1 MDFYVKKVAIESLT
15 PSRLSA
21 FCNQKNRYNCVTD
34 LVLKGKSQIE
44 EFSKRTNQLY
54 RQLLKE
60 RHPENN
66 VIKQKDCNLKAYLS
80 VVFCKAETQS
90 ESEALP
96 IYEFLSFEVVRQGW
110 GSSSGFGVMLSTY
123 THDLDREKIEKY
135 SVLQDPVNISV
146 ELWNSLF
153 EKTSLNKEKDPLF
166 GKYPV
171 LVFPQE
177 KAKIGLPS
185 ATNDYMKRLGLEML
199 VERSLY
205 DDPMR
210 IFYRKSDPQMYNSE
224 IYLAILAIGQ
234 VFLEM
239 TNPHIY
245 RTDSQ
250 LMPFNR
256 DNFTKAVKLQ
266 QKNTFTNWLFEHG
279 LLEMKNQNSDR
290 EILKASIG

>member
-1 MDFYVKKVAIESLT
+1 MDFYVKKIAIESLT
-15 PSRLSA
+15 PSKLA
-21 FCNQKNRYNCVTD
+21 TFCNQKNRYNCVTD
-34 LVLKGKSQIE
+34 LVLKGESQNK
-44 EFSKRTNQLY
+44 EFTERINELYSQLSKVRDA
-54 RQLLKE
+54 E
-60 RHPENN
+60 DN
-66 VIKQKDCNLKAYLS
+66 VIKQKDGKLKAYLS
-80 VVFCKAETQS
+80 VVFCKAENQS

-96 IYEFLSFEVVRQGW
+96 IYEFLSFEVLRQGW
-110 GSSSGFGVMLSTY
+110 VSSSGFGVMLSTY
-123 THDLDREKIEKY
+123 THDFDREKIEKY
-135 SVLQDPVNISV
+135 SVLQDTVNLSV

-153 EKTSLNKEKDPLF
+153 EKTSLNKENPPLF

-177 KAKIGLPS
+177 KSKIGLPS

-199 VERSLY
+199 IDRSLY

-224 IYLAILAIGQ
+224 IYIAILAIGQ

-250 LMPFNR
+250 VMPFNR
-256 DNFTKAVKLQ
+256 DKFTKAVKLQ
-266 QKNTFTNWLFEHG
+266 QKNTFTSWLFEHG

-290 EILKASIG
+290 CA